1 MRRWTAAAASP
12 RPGDLAVAENG
23 TPNMTVNVAAG
34 RIFIPGT
41 ESSFQGIY
49 EAEARSVT
57 NLAIAAADA
66 TNPRKDLV
74 VAKVQD
80 AAYSGGVNS
89 WSLVVVT
96 GTPAPSPSEPAAPAN
111 SWVLAMVDVPA
122 LDTAITNSQIT
133 DRRTTQ
139 TGQFGRAAS
148 LGGVITCTSA
158 TRPAH

>member
-1 MRRWTAAAASP
+1 
-12 RPGDLAVAENG
+12 
-23 TPNMTVNVAAG
+23 
-34 RIFIPGT
+34 
-41 ESSFQGIY
+41 
-49 EAEARSVT
+49 
-57 NLAIAAADA
+57 
-66 TNPRKDLV
+66 
-74 VAKVQD
+74 
-80 AAYSGGVNS
+80 
-89 WSLVVVT
+89 VVVT